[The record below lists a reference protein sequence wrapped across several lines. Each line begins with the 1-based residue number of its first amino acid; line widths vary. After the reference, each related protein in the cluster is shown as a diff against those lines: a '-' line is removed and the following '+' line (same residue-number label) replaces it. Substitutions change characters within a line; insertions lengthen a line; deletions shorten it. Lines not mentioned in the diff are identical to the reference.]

1 MKKIVTILLLFTILI
16 GVTGCSNKKDDKTL
30 DDFITAFSAQD
41 ISVDEDNEPFYSMI
55 GASNG
60 VSFVSDDKIVV
71 YEYDSQKALDQAK
84 KDYEVIKDWTTNGRF
99 LLETSNDDAKKIFTD
114 VK

>member
-1 MKKIVTILLLFTILI
+1 
-16 GVTGCSNKKDDKTL
+16 
-30 DDFITAFSAQD
+30 
-41 ISVDEDNEPFYSMI
+41 MI

-60 VSFVSDDKIVV
+60 VTFVSDDKIVV